1 MKGSTIYLFHFSKK
15 KRREK
20 DVNLK
25 KKRERE
31 ERKESRLIR
40 TSIHTEKLIR

>member
-15 KRREK
+15 KRRER

-25 KKRERE
+25 KRE

-40 TSIHTEKLIR
+40 TLIRTKKLIQ